1 MLSRVSSVSTQ
12 TFKLDPQNSTSSSPG
27 QTIRVSLPSNT
38 LLNLKS
44 IKMLANV
51 TLGGS
56 GARLPPKINSLIDRV
71 TLECGGVTIK
81 SQDVDLCE
89 GMPLIAHRRWEEKDL
104 KNSARGTIVSVKFNH
119 HGEDELVIAL
129 DRTGALVE
137 MATSDFHFARVAQS
151 VDIIFLDEPGF
162 LGEDEFRFLLQLKTK
177 WPQTR
182 HIYAGEFHQLGPVDD
197 ELLHINKHL
206 SGDYMHSAPMTYL
219 VDKRRMELKTYQR
232 GDAQLGQ
239 ICCELR
245 QAVIDRTIDKVD
257 PLLFPVRVETDV
269 NISYVHRI
277 RKKIIAERMANF
289 IRTRRYSVHLP
300 ANPKDDK
307 SQDVDLCEGMP
318 LIAHRRWEQKDLK
331 NSARGTIVSV
341 SSFTGG
347 NGTDEL
353 VISLD
358 RTGELIEM
366 QTSDFHR
373 YWRPAFCITVHQSQC
388 ITINQPYT
396 IYGWNHE
403 HMLGP
408 EGPRGR
414 YVAVSRGTKMEHV
427 QICLEKGYDR

>member
-1 MLSRVSSVSTQ
+1 MSSYVTNLLEK
-12 TFKLDPQNSTSSSPG
+12 FDLRYKNVPVLDPSDPCFEAEAEKLLSQ
-27 QTIRVSLPSNT
+27 SLFIDGGAGFGKSF
-38 LLNLKS
+38 LMKALMAQADRLGLKYC
-44 IKMLANV
+44 ILAPTNQ
-51 TLGGS
+51 
-56 GARLPPKINSLIDRV
+56 AAENF
-71 TLECGGVTIK
+71 EGVTI
-81 SQDVDLCE
+81 
-89 GMPLIAHRRWEEKDL
+89 H
-104 KNSARGTIVSVKFNH
+104 
-119 HGEDELVIAL
+119 
-129 DRTGALVE
+129 
-137 MATSDFHFARVAQS
+137 HFARVAQP

-197 ELLHINKHL
+197 ELLQINKTL
-206 SGDYMHSAPMTYL
+206 RGDYMYSAPMTYL
-219 VDKRRMELKTYQR
+219 VDKRRMELKTYRR

-239 ICCELR
+239 ICSELR

-277 RKKIIAERMANF
+277 RKKVIAERMAKF

>member
-1 MLSRVSSVSTQ
+1 MNANLSYMLSRVSSVSTQ
-12 TFKLDPQNSTSSSPG
+12 IFRLDPQNSTSSSPG

-137 MATSDFHFARVAQS
+137 MATSDFH
-151 VDIIFLDEPGF
+151 
-162 LGEDEFRFLLQLKTK
+162 
-177 WPQTR
+177 
-182 HIYAGEFHQLGPVDD
+182 
-197 ELLHINKHL
+197 
-206 SGDYMHSAPMTYL
+206 
-219 VDKRRMELKTYQR
+219 
-232 GDAQLGQ
+232 
-239 ICCELR
+239 
-245 QAVIDRTIDKVD
+245 
-257 PLLFPVRVETDV
+257 
-269 NISYVHRI
+269 
-277 RKKIIAERMANF
+277 
-289 IRTRRYSVHLP
+289 
-300 ANPKDDK
+300 
-307 SQDVDLCEGMP
+307 
-318 LIAHRRWEQKDLK
+318 
-331 NSARGTIVSV
+331 
-341 SSFTGG
+341 
-347 NGTDEL
+347 
-353 VISLD
+353 
-358 RTGELIEM
+358 
-366 QTSDFHR
+366 R

>member
-1 MLSRVSSVSTQ
+1 MSSYVTNLLEK
-12 TFKLDPQNSTSSSPG
+12 FDLRYEDVPVLDPSGNDFEAEAEKLLSQSLFIDGGAGFGKSFLMKALMAQADRLGLKYCILAPTNQAAENS
-27 QTIRVSLPSNT
+27 
-38 LLNLKS
+38 
-44 IKMLANV
+44 
-51 TLGGS
+51 
-56 GARLPPKINSLIDRV
+56 
-71 TLECGGVTIK
+71 EGVTI
-81 SQDVDLCE
+81 
-89 GMPLIAHRRWEEKDL
+89 H
-104 KNSARGTIVSVKFNH
+104 
-119 HGEDELVIAL
+119 
-129 DRTGALVE
+129 
-137 MATSDFHFARVAQS
+137 HFARVAQP

-219 VDKRRMELKTYQR
+219 VDKRRMELKTYRR

-239 ICCELR
+239 ICSELR

-277 RKKIIAERMANF
+277 RKKVIAERMAKF

>member
-1 MLSRVSSVSTQ
+1 MSSYVTNLLEK
-12 TFKLDPQNSTSSSPG
+12 FDLRYKDVPVLDPSDPCFEAEAEKLLSQ
-27 QTIRVSLPSNT
+27 SLFIDGGAGFGKSF
-38 LLNLKS
+38 LMQALMAQADRLGLKYC
-44 IKMLANV
+44 ILAPTNQ
-51 TLGGS
+51 
-56 GARLPPKINSLIDRV
+56 AAENF
-71 TLECGGVTIK
+71 EGVTI
-81 SQDVDLCE
+81 
-89 GMPLIAHRRWEEKDL
+89 H
-104 KNSARGTIVSVKFNH
+104 
-119 HGEDELVIAL
+119 
-129 DRTGALVE
+129 
-137 MATSDFHFARVAQS
+137 HFARVAQP

-219 VDKRRMELKTYQR
+219 VDKRRMELKTYRR

-277 RKKIIAERMANF
+277 RKKVIAERMANF

>member
-1 MLSRVSSVSTQ
+1 MSSYVTNLLEK
-12 TFKLDPQNSTSSSPG
+12 FDLRYKDVPVLDPSDPCFEAEAEKLLSQ
-27 QTIRVSLPSNT
+27 SLFIDGGAGFGKSFLMQALMQQANR
-38 LLNLKS
+38 LGLKYC
-44 IKMLANV
+44 ILAPTNQ
-51 TLGGS
+51 
-56 GARLPPKINSLIDRV
+56 AAENF
-71 TLECGGVTIK
+71 EGVTI
-81 SQDVDLCE
+81 
-89 GMPLIAHRRWEEKDL
+89 H
-104 KNSARGTIVSVKFNH
+104 
-119 HGEDELVIAL
+119 
-129 DRTGALVE
+129 
-137 MATSDFHFARVAQS
+137 HFARVAQP

-197 ELLHINKHL
+197 ELLQINKTL
-206 SGDYMHSAPMTYL
+206 RGDYMYSAPMTYL
-219 VDKRRMELKTYQR
+219 VDKRRMELKTYRR

-277 RKKIIAERMANF
+277 RKKVIAERMAKF
-289 IRTRRYSVHLP
+289 IQTRRYSVHLP

-341 SSFTGG
+341 KFNHHGE
-347 NGTDEL
+347 DEL
-353 VISLD
+353 VIALD
-358 RTGELIEM
+358 RTGALVEM
-366 QTSDFHR
+366 ATSDFHR

>member
-1 MLSRVSSVSTQ
+1 MSSYVTNLLEK
-12 TFKLDPQNSTSSSPG
+12 FDLRYKDVPVLDPSDPCFEAEAEKLLSQ
-27 QTIRVSLPSNT
+27 SLFIDGGAGFGKSF
-38 LLNLKS
+38 LMQALMQQADRLGLKYC
-44 IKMLANV
+44 ILAPTNQ
-51 TLGGS
+51 
-56 GARLPPKINSLIDRV
+56 AAENF
-71 TLECGGVTIK
+71 EGVTI
-81 SQDVDLCE
+81 
-89 GMPLIAHRRWEEKDL
+89 H
-104 KNSARGTIVSVKFNH
+104 
-119 HGEDELVIAL
+119 
-129 DRTGALVE
+129 
-137 MATSDFHFARVAQS
+137 HFARVAQP

-197 ELLHINKHL
+197 ELLQINKTL
-206 SGDYMHSAPMTYL
+206 RGDYMNSAPMTYL
-219 VDKRRMELKTYQR
+219 VDKRRMELKTYRR

-239 ICCELR
+239 ICSELR

-277 RKKIIAERMANF
+277 RKKVIAERMAKF

-341 SSFTGG
+341 KFNHHGE
-347 NGTDEL
+347 DEL

-366 QTSDFHR
+366 QTSNFHR

>member
-1 MLSRVSSVSTQ
+1 MSSYVTNLLEK
-12 TFKLDPQNSTSSSPG
+12 FDLRYKDVPVLDPSDPCFEAEAEKLLSQSLFIDGGAGFGKSFLMQALMQQADRLGLKYCILAPTNQAAENS
-27 QTIRVSLPSNT
+27 
-38 LLNLKS
+38 
-44 IKMLANV
+44 
-51 TLGGS
+51 
-56 GARLPPKINSLIDRV
+56 
-71 TLECGGVTIK
+71 EGVTI
-81 SQDVDLCE
+81 
-89 GMPLIAHRRWEEKDL
+89 H
-104 KNSARGTIVSVKFNH
+104 
-119 HGEDELVIAL
+119 
-129 DRTGALVE
+129 
-137 MATSDFHFARVAQS
+137 HFARVAQP

-182 HIYAGEFHQLGPVDD
+182 HIYAGEFHQLGPVGD
-197 ELLHINKHL
+197 ELLQINKTL
-206 SGDYMHSAPMTYL
+206 RGDYMNSAPMTYL
-219 VDKRRMELKTYQR
+219 VDKRRMELKTYRR

-245 QAVIDRTIDKVD
+245 QAVIDRTVDKVD

-277 RKKIIAERMANF
+277 RKKVIAERMANF

-341 SSFTGG
+341 KFNHHGE
-347 NGTDEL
+347 DEL
-353 VISLD
+353 VIALD
-358 RTGELIEM
+358 RTGALVEM
-366 QTSDFHR
+366 ATSDFHR

-388 ITINQPYT
+388 ITIDQPYT

>member
-1 MLSRVSSVSTQ
+1 MSSYVTNLLEK
-12 TFKLDPQNSTSSSPG
+12 FDLRYEDVPVLDPSGNDFEAEAEKLLSQ
-27 QTIRVSLPSNT
+27 SLFIDGGAGFGKSF
-38 LLNLKS
+38 LMKALMAQADRLGLKYC
-44 IKMLANV
+44 ILAPTNQ
-51 TLGGS
+51 
-56 GARLPPKINSLIDRV
+56 AAENF
-71 TLECGGVTIK
+71 EGVTI
-81 SQDVDLCE
+81 
-89 GMPLIAHRRWEEKDL
+89 H
-104 KNSARGTIVSVKFNH
+104 
-119 HGEDELVIAL
+119 
-129 DRTGALVE
+129 
-137 MATSDFHFARVAQS
+137 HFARVAQP

-197 ELLHINKHL
+197 ELLQINKTL
-206 SGDYMHSAPMTYL
+206 RGDYMYSAPMTYL
-219 VDKRRMELKTYQR
+219 VDKRRMKLKTYRR

-239 ICCELR
+239 ICSELR

-277 RKKIIAERMANF
+277 RKKVIAERMAKF

>member
-1 MLSRVSSVSTQ
+1 MSSYVTNLLEK
-12 TFKLDPQNSTSSSPG
+12 FDLRYKDVPVLDPSDPCFEAEAEKLLSQ
-27 QTIRVSLPSNT
+27 SLFIDGGAGFGKSF
-38 LLNLKS
+38 LMKALMAQADRLGLKYC
-44 IKMLANV
+44 ILAPTNQ
-51 TLGGS
+51 
-56 GARLPPKINSLIDRV
+56 AAENF
-71 TLECGGVTIK
+71 EGVTI
-81 SQDVDLCE
+81 
-89 GMPLIAHRRWEEKDL
+89 H
-104 KNSARGTIVSVKFNH
+104 
-119 HGEDELVIAL
+119 
-129 DRTGALVE
+129 
-137 MATSDFHFARVAQS
+137 HFARVAQP

-162 LGEDEFRFLLQLKTK
+162 LGEDEFRFLLQLKSK

-277 RKKIIAERMANF
+277 RKKVIAERMANF